1 ARAAVEAGFDN
12 CPVAR
17 ATMFSRMSRI
27 RLVRRSRRIT
37 SRSSTTRSQ
46 ESGSR
51 GRPRSRSGGRGSSRF
66 CKPGGSW
73 PFFSRCFCSPG
84 GRFPPRLAKP
94 GGSPLALPFFSLA
107 IVVLDHAPFFGQ
119 KMRGAVRLERES
131 HTAAAQNQSA
141 RRYGQ
146 LQKSPALVHV
156 RCLRRSFKSGLLVM
170 SFAVGGAVAVG

>member
-1 ARAAVEAGFDN
+1 GRELAVFLQMLLQPGREIPAALGQTRREPLGF
-12 CPVAR
+12 
-17 ATMFSRMSRI
+17 
-27 RLVRRSRRIT
+27 
-37 SRSSTTRSQ
+37 
-46 ESGSR
+46 
-51 GRPRSRSGGRGSSRF
+51 
-66 CKPGGSW
+66 
-73 PFFSRCFCSPG
+73 
-84 GRFPPRLAKP
+84 
-94 GGSPLALPFFSLA
+94 ALFSLA

-170 SFAVGGAVAVG
+170 SFAVGGAVAVGAAGADDAVVRAGRAARAGDDAAAIETVGVAAALARGCDNAVAGALAVALTRVAMRFAAS